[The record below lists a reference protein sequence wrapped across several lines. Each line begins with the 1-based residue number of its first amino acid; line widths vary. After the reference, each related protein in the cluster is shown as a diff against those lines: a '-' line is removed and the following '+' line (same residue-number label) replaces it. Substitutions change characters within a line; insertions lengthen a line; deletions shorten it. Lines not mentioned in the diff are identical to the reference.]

1 MPKRKIKSVHIKHFR
16 GVPTSLSVDFTKKDG
31 KNALSTIIY
40 GSNGSGKST
49 IVDALEFCL
58 QGKIERSEDLKN
70 STRPSVLN
78 YGNLYTENPVIEVT
92 FDDDTN
98 WERHININKQDD
110 GMIELLAS
118 NKTPHPDFSV
128 APIVLRRNDI
138 ITYNYTNGDQRL
150 IHLLQYF
157 YNKGNEV
164 VADNDERII
173 NLQQD
178 RARYRKGFHK
188 NISLL
193 SEKTGLS
200 EEELTENKNSI
211 RDYFKRFFV
220 PRGGNELKNNIIGK
234 DKKKID
240 PKLYLELERISNDI
254 YKYIEKLSNLKSK
267 EKKLRGEINRETY
280 VSLKEDLSKCETFLL
295 PAFKSISR
303 FKYISD
309 IKLSISEFSITSL
322 DIQITLDNGIV
333 VKPHEIFSEANFDL
347 LILILYMSMIKV
359 ASDKGQSNILIL
371 DDVLQ
376 SVDSSIREKFIL
388 YYLRS
393 KEFKGWQFIITCH
406 DKLWLRELEE
416 IMQNAGITQRKVISI
431 DRWTM
436 SDGPVIRSLD
446 ETNIDN
452 SIQDAKNSFNTVQIA
467 SAAGLLLEKICNQ
480 MTQYMGSSIHRSIG
494 DIYTLKPLLDSF
506 KASAKNIIDYPELN
520 ECLQRVYDNKH
531 IRNMVGAHYNPY
543 AENMDEETIYE
554 FADDVQELYDMC
566 FCKEC
571 YSWLKLKGKEISC
584 DKKCNGKVYHIK

>member
-1 MPKRKIKSVHIKHFR
+1 MHKRKIKSVHIKYFR

-31 KNALSTIIY
+31 KSALSTIIY
-40 GSNGSGKST
+40 GCNGSGKST
-49 IVDALEFCL
+49 IVDALEYCL
-58 QGKIERSEDLKN
+58 QGRIERSDELKN

-78 YGNLYTENPVIEVT
+78 FGNLNAGNPEIVVS
-92 FDDDTN
+92 FDDDTT
-98 WERHININKQDD
+98 WERHIDVKRLEI
-110 GMIELLAS
+110 GELDLVNTNDA
-118 NKTPHPDFSV
+118 PHPDFCF

-138 ITYNYTNGDQRL
+138 ITYNYTNGNQRL
-150 IHLLQYF
+150 LHILQYF
-157 YNKGNEV
+157 YNRKSDV
-164 VADNDERII
+164 VADNDERMILL
-173 NLQQD
+173 NQEKVRFKRNFQ
-178 RARYRKGFHK
+178 RKLA
-188 NISLL
+188 LL
-193 SEKTGLS
+193 AQKTGL
-200 EEELTENKNSI
+200 TENELSDNKNNI
-211 RDYFKRFFV
+211 VEYFRRHFV

-234 DKKKID
+234 EKKKID
-240 PKLYLELERISNDI
+240 PKLYLELERLASEALNYVD
-254 YKYIEKLSNLKSK
+254 KL
-267 EKKLRGEINRETY
+267 KKLDTKKNKLKGEIDKETY
-280 VSLKEDLSKCETFLL
+280 LSLKEDLSKCESYLL
-295 PAFKSISR
+295 PAFKAISR
-303 FKYISD
+303 FKNVVD
-309 IKLSISEFSITSL
+309 IKLSVSEFSITSL
-322 DIQITLDNGIV
+322 DIQITLNNGII

-347 LILILYMSMIKV
+347 LVLILYMSLIKM
-359 ASDKGQSNILIL
+359 ASDKGQSNVLIL

-376 SVDSSIREKFIL
+376 SVDTSIREKFIL

-436 SDGPVIRSLD
+436 SDGPVLRSLD

-452 SIQDAKNSFNTVQIA
+452 SIQDAKKSFNTVQIA

-506 KASAKNIIDYPELN
+506 KASAKNIVDFPELN
-520 ECLQRVYDNKH
+520 NYLQRVYDNKH

-543 AENMDEETIYE
+543 ADNMDEETINE

-571 YSWLKLKGKEISC
+571 YSWLKLRGKEISC

>member
-1 MPKRKIKSVHIKHFR
+1 MPRRKIRSIHIKYFR
-16 GVPTSLSVDFTKKDG
+16 GVPTSLSVDFTKKEG

-40 GSNGSGKST
+40 GGNGSGKST

-58 QGKIERSEDLKN
+58 QGKIERSDELKN

-78 YGNLYTENPVIEVT
+78 FGNLYAGNPEIVVT
-92 FDDDTN
+92 FDDETK
-98 WERHININKQDD
+98 WERHIDIKR
-110 GMIELLAS
+110 IEIGVLDLE
-118 NKTPHPDFSV
+118 NPNEIPHPDFSY

-150 IHLLQYF
+150 LHILQYF
-157 YNKGNEV
+157 YNKKSSV
-164 VADNDERII
+164 VADNDERIVI
-173 NLQQD
+173 LNQD
-178 RARYRKGFHK
+178 RVRFKRGLQRK
-188 NISLL
+188 IALL
-193 SEKTGLS
+193 SEKTGLT
-200 EEELTENKNSI
+200 EEEIKENKSNI
-211 RDYFKRFFV
+211 VEYFRSCFV

-234 DKKKID
+234 DKKKIE
-240 PKLYLELERISNDI
+240 PKLYLELERYASEILS
-254 YKYIEKLSNLKSK
+254 YVEKLKKLESK
-267 EKKLRGEINRETY
+267 EKKLRGEIDKETY
-280 VSLKEDLSKCETFLL
+280 LALKEDLAKCEGYLL
-295 PAFKSISR
+295 PAFKAISR
-303 FKYISD
+303 FKNVSD
-309 IKLSISEFSITSL
+309 IKLSVSEFSITSL
-322 DIQITLDNGIV
+322 EIEITLDNGIV

-347 LILILYMSMIKV
+347 LVLILYMSLIKT
-359 ASDKGQSNILIL
+359 ASDKGQSNVLIL

-376 SVDSSIREKFIL
+376 SVDSSIREKFMR
-388 YYLRS
+388 YYFRS

-436 SDGPVIRSLD
+436 NDGPVLRSLD

-452 SIQDAKNSFNTVQIA
+452 SIQDAKKSYNTIQIA

-480 MTQYMGSSIHRSIG
+480 MTQYMGSTLHRTVG
-494 DIYTLKPLLDSF
+494 DVYTLKPLLDSF
-506 KASAKNIIDYPELN
+506 RSSAKNIIDYPELN
-520 ECLQRVYDNKH
+520 DCLQRVYDNKH

-543 AENMDEETIYE
+543 AENMDEETINE

-571 YSWLKLKGKEISC
+571 YSWLMLRGKEISC